1 MALILL
7 LVIFII
13 IVITAGLFLLTGN
26 VAILG
31 LIGVTIG
38 AVFGILQ
45 TIIGATWLEPLK
57 RRQERVERKRDREE
71 EREEKENHL
80 RRAIYREIF
89 SITVNLGGAISS
101 ADDSC
106 KEGSPA
112 LKSADRGQHTSPPPF
127 RVYNS
132 LKDDS
137 ASFYQL
143 EDAMAIDSIYDHLT
157 LTSNRVE
164 AFRRTP
170 FDTPDKAQAHC
181 EVTIAQFKL
190 LLLNIDSTLNEFKAN
205 FQNLNNGQLLRD
217 WADLRRIAEDALGSI
232 EESPL
237 LPDGFKPLRF

>member
-89 SITVNLGGAISS
+89 SITVNLGGAISY

-132 LKDDS
+132 LKDD
-137 ASFYQL
+137 
-143 EDAMAIDSIYDHLT
+143 
-157 LTSNRVE
+157 
-164 AFRRTP
+164 
-170 FDTPDKAQAHC
+170 
-181 EVTIAQFKL
+181 
-190 LLLNIDSTLNEFKAN
+190 
-205 FQNLNNGQLLRD
+205 
-217 WADLRRIAEDALGSI
+217 
-232 EESPL
+232 
-237 LPDGFKPLRF
+237 